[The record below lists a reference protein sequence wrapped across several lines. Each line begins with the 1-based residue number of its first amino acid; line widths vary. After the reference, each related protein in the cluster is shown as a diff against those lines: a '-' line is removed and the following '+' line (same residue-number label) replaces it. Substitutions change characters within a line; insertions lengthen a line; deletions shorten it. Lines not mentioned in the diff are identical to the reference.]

1 MNYPFTRRHFL
12 ATAALAACSLSAAA
26 PARRVGLGFSLYG
39 MKTLPVADA
48 LRVCAEAGF
57 HDVEFPLNAGYPTEL
72 KVFSPA
78 LRKELR
84 AQLAARGLRL
94 AAFMDNIH
102 LTVDDATHATNLERI
117 KAAAEIAHD
126 LAPAAPPVL
135 ETVMGGKPAEWDKVK
150 AQMAARLADWGR
162 AAAAGKITLCI
173 KPHVGSAAHLP
184 EHALWLLEQ
193 VKSPAVKL
201 AYDFSHYQLRGVD
214 LGKSL
219 DALLPHTAFI
229 HVKDSVGELGKFQF
243 VLPGEGK
250 IDYADYFRRLKAAN
264 WAGSICVEVSG
275 QVFSKPGYDPV
286 AAAKKSYAALAP
298 AFKAAGL

>member
-1 MNYPFTRRHFL
+1 MNHLFTRRQFL
-12 ATAALAACSLSAAA
+12 ATAALAACSLPAAA

-57 HDVEFPLNAGYPTEL
+57 HDVEFALNAGYPTEL

-94 AAFMDNIH
+94 AALMDNLS
-102 LTVDDATHATNLERI
+102 LTVEAPAHAANLERI

-162 AAAAGKITLCI
+162 AAAAGKITLCV

-264 WAGSICVEVSG
+264 WSGSVCVEVSG

-286 AAAKKSYAALAP
+286 AAAKKSFTALAP
-298 AFKAAGL
+298 AFRAAGL